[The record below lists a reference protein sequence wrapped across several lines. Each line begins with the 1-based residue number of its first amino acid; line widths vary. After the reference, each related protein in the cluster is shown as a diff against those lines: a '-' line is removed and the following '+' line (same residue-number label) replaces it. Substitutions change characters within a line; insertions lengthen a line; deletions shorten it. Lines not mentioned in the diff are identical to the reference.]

1 MIATIGRPV
10 HLDTLLRSLADQTQP
25 PTQVIVVDQSH
36 TTDTAT
42 VIDTYRDR
50 LPLRRITSAR
60 GASLGRNTG
69 LAALGTDYDI
79 VAFPDDDV
87 RLAPDALA
95 NAAAAFAT
103 GDHIGVVSGV
113 VVFPGGYRSHRITGG
128 HRTVL
133 TKATVRTN
141 TIEASCFFSARFL
154 RSVGGFDETLG
165 VGNPTPWQSGEG
177 TDLLL
182 RGLRRGWTVLF
193 DPAILVYETGHQ
205 GTPDEPACRA
215 KARHYARGTGRVH
228 GRHHGL
234 RRRLGTVLR
243 PLGGA
248 LLRLGAGRTDEA
260 RWHWQRAVGRIEG
273 LTGRVLPCSAVPEPL
288 ERRRFLDAPAPQA
301 PERAMGG

>member
-1 MIATIGRPV
+1 
-10 HLDTLLRSLADQTQP
+10 ADQTQP

-50 LPLRRITSAR
+50 LPLRRITSDR

-69 LAALGTDYDI
+69 LAALDPDYDI

-103 GDHIGVVSGV
+103 GDHIGVVSGAV
-113 VVFPGGYRSHRITGG
+113 IFPGGYRSHRIAGG

-133 TKATVRTN
+133 NKATVRTN

-165 VGNPTPWQSGEG
+165 VGNPTPWQSTAGL
-177 TDLLL
+177 DLLL
-182 RGLRRGWTVLF
+182 RGVRRGWTVLF
-193 DPAILVYETGHQ
+193 DPAILVYETGYN
-205 GTPDEPACRA
+205 GTPEDHLYRIKC
-215 KARHYARGTGRVH
+215 RHYARGTGRVYR
-228 GRHHGL
+228 RHYGP
-234 RRRLGTVLR
+234 GTVALI
-243 PLGGA
+243 LGRQAGGVVYF
-248 LLRLGAGRTDEA
+248 LLTGRG
-260 RWHWQRAVGRIEG
+260 RRAAWCLQQVIGLVEG
-273 LTGRVLPCSAVPEPL
+273 LTGRLLNEVKAPEPL
-288 ERRRFLDAPAPQA
+288 EARRFYDTSARSTTGTGAPH
-301 PERAMGG
+301 E